1 MEEDKEICE
10 ESNCHTL
17 RDSPHLESDFVAN
30 IMQQTEN
37 MTSAHDRKL
46 TEKGQKCKMK
56 MLERHRNTAYRR
68 MANQMKEISTSLE
81 ENMGIQLVTVQRDK
95 LDS

>member
-10 ESNCHTL
+10 ESYCHTL

-37 MTSAHDRKL
+37 MTSTRDRKL
-46 TEKGQKCKMK
+46 TEKGQKYKMK
-56 MLERHRNTAYRR
+56 MLERRF
-68 MANQMKEISTSLE
+68 IP
-81 ENMGIQLVTVQRDK
+81 GVI
-95 LDS
+95 